1 MTTYSNLPTYD
12 QKLTAG
18 DNTSKVW
25 YFFFKALHDG
35 QPTGAEFAVTLTGS
49 PFSFLAPS
57 KGFVIVQGGTV
68 TIIQFSRN
76 GTTNYNVG
84 ITQGIVPVS
93 ANDRVLIYYT
103 ATPNFTFVPQ

>member
-18 DNTSKVW
+18 TNTSKVW
-25 YFFFKALHDG
+25 YFFFKALHDW
-35 QPTGAEFAVTLTGS
+35 QPTGSEFKVTLTGS
-49 PFSFLAPS
+49 PFTYVAPS

-68 TIIQFSRN
+68 TMIQFSRN
-76 GTTNYNVG
+76 GTTNYNTG
-84 ITQGIVPVS
+84 ITQGIVPLS
-93 ANDRVLIYYT
+93 AGDYVLMHYT